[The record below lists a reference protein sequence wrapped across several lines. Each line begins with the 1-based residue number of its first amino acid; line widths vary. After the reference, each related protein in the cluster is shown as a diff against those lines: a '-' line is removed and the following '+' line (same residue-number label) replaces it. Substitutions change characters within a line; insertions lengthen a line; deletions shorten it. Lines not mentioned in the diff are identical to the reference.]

1 VKVTTEKLPKSLLAL
16 DIELDREQVEK
27 GLERAAR
34 RLSQKYAIPGF
45 RKGKAPRFIV
55 ENYFGRSALVEEA
68 TDDVLNKAFQAALE
82 QEKVEPIGKAELDTF
97 NLDNEPFTFRVKV
110 PVAPTV
116 QVPDYRAI
124 KQPLEIEPVT
134 DEMVDQAMKTRL
146 DKHAVL
152 RELDEPRAAQPGDE
166 LNVELEAFVDGEP
179 LEPREPGTP
188 VEPST
193 LVLEPDRL
201 AEGLYDALVGAEVGQ
216 TLQVISHM
224 PADHENERIR
234 DKDVS
239 FVVKVLGIK
248 ERLLPDWDELPT
260 LEEFEGSLDE
270 LRAKTRAELVES
282 AGAVA
287 ERKVIDEYV
296 KQLIAS
302 SEFDIPDILIEREAD
317 SLLRQQESQYTRYG
331 IRPEQL
337 YEMSGQKRDDL
348 VQNLMPQAEERLKT
362 TLALQEIVR
371 GEALTVSDDEV
382 AQEVERMLE
391 EYDEEQRD
399 SIRATLSGQLR
410 PMMAE
415 TALDKKLRRHVL
427 FLAAGVEPEAASPAS
442 EAAAETAE
450 AEPEASA
457 PEAAQDAPVAEMAEA
472 EPEASAP
479 EAAQDAPVAE
489 NVTTTAESES

>member
-1 VKVTTEKLPKSLLAL
+1 
-16 DIELDREQVEK
+16 
-27 GLERAAR
+27 
-34 RLSQKYAIPGF
+34 
-45 RKGKAPRFIV
+45 
-55 ENYFGRSALVEEA
+55 
-68 TDDVLNKAFQAALE
+68 
-82 QEKVEPIGKAELDTF
+82 
-97 NLDNEPFTFRVKV
+97 
-110 PVAPTV
+110 
-116 QVPDYRAI
+116 
-124 KQPLEIEPVT
+124 
-134 DEMVDQAMKTRL
+134 
-146 DKHAVL
+146 
-152 RELDEPRAAQPGDE
+152 
-166 LNVELEAFVDGEP
+166 
-179 LEPREPGTP
+179 
-188 VEPST
+188 
-193 LVLEPDRL
+193 
-201 AEGLYDALVGAEVGQ
+201 
-216 TLQVISHM
+216 
-224 PADHENERIR
+224 
-234 DKDVS
+234 
-239 FVVKVLGIK
+239 VVKVLGIK